1 MTNQVRVLLEGYF
14 IAGNADKSNRYT
26 AQDMQHEL
34 TKCAQEGEIDTEN
47 IPKIVTIQ
55 NWISKTTREYR
66 EKAATRVL
74 N

>member
-1 MTNQVRVLLEGYF
+1 
-14 IAGNADKSNRYT
+14 
-26 AQDMQHEL
+26 MQHEL
-34 TKCAQEGEIDTEN
+34 TKCAQEGEIDTED

-66 EKAATRVL
+66 KKAATRVL